1 MKTITECES
10 KHCKAWPLF
19 SLVCAGVIATFMAGC
34 AVREIPE
41 YPYSTGNSVGNQAR
55 RAANA
60 SYQEERLATFQK
72 NIQMNLPQQL
82 PQLDAARWNTYLIN
96 Y

>member
-41 YPYSTGNSVGNQAR
+41 YHSS
-55 RAANA
+55 
-60 SYQEERLATFQK
+60 SYYPAG
-72 NIQMNLPQQL
+72 IQ
-82 PQLDAARWNTYLIN
+82 AARGGLAVQEIVPFESESSWQVKY
-96 Y
+96 

>member
-34 AVREIPE
+34 AEAREIPY
-41 YPYSTGNSVGNQAR
+41 YPTYPTGNSTGIQASR
-55 RAANA
+55 GGLAVQGILPFEPES
-60 SYQEERLATFQK
+60 SYQAK
-72 NIQMNLPQQL
+72 
-82 PQLDAARWNTYLIN
+82 Y
-96 Y
+96 

>member
-41 YPYSTGNSVGNQAR
+41 YHSS
-55 RAANA
+55 
-60 SYQEERLATFQK
+60 SYYPAG
-72 NIQMNLPQQL
+72 IQ
-82 PQLDAARWNTYLIN
+82 AARGGLAVQEILPFEPESSWLVKY
-96 Y
+96 

>member
-55 RAANA
+55 RTANA
-60 SYQEERLATFQK
+60 SYQ
-72 NIQMNLPQQL
+72 PVQL
-82 PQLDAARWNTYLIN
+82 DTGGRGIPSTIAGFDAARWNTFMIN

>member
-34 AVREIPE
+34 AEAPTASPE
-41 YPYSTGNSVGNQAR
+41 YHSSSLNPFMEVIGMSYDPTG
-55 RAANA
+55 
-60 SYQEERLATFQK
+60 
-72 NIQMNLPQQL
+72 IQ
-82 PQLDAARWNTYLIN
+82 AARGGLAVQESVAGWGYGQGAGVRQPSP
-96 Y
+96 

>member
-55 RAANA
+55 GKEGWLGLTSLPGWGYAHGVTLPYGANP
-60 SYQEERLATFQK
+60 T
-72 NIQMNLPQQL
+72 
-82 PQLDAARWNTYLIN
+82 D
-96 Y
+96 

>member
-34 AVREIPE
+34 AEAREIPE
-41 YPYSTGNSVGNQAR
+41 YHSSSYYYPTGNSVGNQAR
-55 RAANA
+55 GKEGWLGLR
-60 SYQEERLATFQK
+60 S
-72 NIQMNLPQQL
+72 LPGWGWGQGVTL
-82 PQLDAARWNTYLIN
+82 PYHEPNG
-96 Y
+96 

>member
-34 AVREIPE
+34 AEAPTVIPE
-41 YPYSTGNSVGNQAR
+41 YHSSSYYYPTGNSVENQAR
-55 RAANA
+55 QKEGWLGLRSLPGSAW
-60 SYQEERLATFQK
+60 AT
-72 NIQMNLPQQL
+72 LPTGAK
-82 PQLDAARWNTYLIN
+82 PTD
-96 Y
+96 

>member
-41 YPYSTGNSVGNQAR
+41 YHSSSYYPAGIQAAR
-55 RAANA
+55 GSLAVQEIVPFEPES
-60 SYQEERLATFQK
+60 SYQVK
-72 NIQMNLPQQL
+72 
-82 PQLDAARWNTYLIN
+82 Y
-96 Y
+96 

>member
-10 KHCKAWPLF
+10 KRCKAWPLF

-41 YPYSTGNSVGNQAR
+41 YHSSSNYSPTGIQAAR
-55 RAANA
+55 GGLAVQEILPFEPES
-60 SYQEERLATFQK
+60 SYQAK
-72 NIQMNLPQQL
+72 
-82 PQLDAARWNTYLIN
+82 Y
-96 Y
+96 

>member
-34 AVREIPE
+34 AEAPTASPE
-41 YPYSTGNSVGNQAR
+41 YHSSSYYPTG
-55 RAANA
+55 
-60 SYQEERLATFQK
+60 
-72 NIQMNLPQQL
+72 IQ
-82 PQLDAARWNTYLIN
+82 AARGGLAVQQIVPFEPESSWQAKY
-96 Y
+96 

>member
-34 AVREIPE
+34 AEAREIPY
-41 YPYSTGNSVGNQAR
+41 YPTGNSVGNQALR
-55 RAANA
+55 KEGWVGLR
-60 SYQEERLATFQK
+60 S
-72 NIQMNLPQQL
+72 LPGWGWGQCVTL
-82 PQLDAARWNTYLIN
+82 PYHEPNG
-96 Y
+96 